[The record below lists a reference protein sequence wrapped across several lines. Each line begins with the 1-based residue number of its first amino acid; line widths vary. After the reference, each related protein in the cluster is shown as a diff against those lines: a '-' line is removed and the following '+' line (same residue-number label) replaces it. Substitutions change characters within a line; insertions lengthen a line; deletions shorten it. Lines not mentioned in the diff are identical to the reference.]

1 AQRIWT
7 TPGFSNDV
15 PARAN
20 LCTQPLDPTLRAGPE
35 AAMEQDDLT
44 ASQGLK
50 NGMIDGALIAGARN
64 AAQHAYA
71 PYSGSLVGA
80 ALRTARGGIYVG
92 CNVENAAFP
101 LTLCAER
108 AAIAAAVLAEGRDC
122 RIVEIAIHAEDARG
136 EMLSAAPC
144 GGCRQCIHE
153 MGTGTL

>member
-1 AQRIWT
+1 
-7 TPGFSNDV
+7 
-15 PARAN
+15 
-20 LCTQPLDPTLRAGPE
+20 
-35 AAMEQDDLT
+35 MEQDDLT

-50 NGMIDGALIAGARN
+50 NGMIDDALISGARN

-80 ALRTARGGIYVG
+80 ALRTARGAIYVG
-92 CNVENAAFP
+92 CNVENAAYP

-122 RIVEIAIHAEDARG
+122 RIVEIAIHAEDTQG
-136 EMLSAAPC
+136 KMLSAAPC

-153 MGTGTL
+153 MGAGTLVHFATAEGTWQSLPIAALLPHAYRLHDRVGRN